1 MKQKHPPRYAI
12 AREASLARVHARAR
26 APRPDRDPGRCHGCD
41 IARHHHHHRARAR
54 GRISICARRVS
65 NTRIHV
71 YTHTHY
77 TYRVVVVALALMETL
92 PKAADCVNALIVK
105 GVVCVS
111 RARVRIARA
120 RRRACMGSRRG
131 DSVLVMTRQMRVH
144 RYGHVVDVVPNV
156 RSVPPP
162 ARSKTHPGVIHR
174 WIDVDRI
181 LRMTGEGRSRVLSVV
196 PNVRSHACMHAWD
209 ANPSLEWGRGGGDA
223 CATRARVIRRR
234 KRRRRRRG
242 IEGDLT

>member
-1 MKQKHPPRYAI
+1 MDAT
-12 AREASLARVHARAR
+12 S
-26 APRPDRDPGRCHGCD
+26 RDD
-41 IARHHHHHRARAR
+41 IIIARAR

-120 RRRACMGSRRG
+120 RRRACMMGSRHEG
-131 DSVLVMTRQMRVH
+131 LVPGHDSPMRVH
-144 RYGHVVDVVPNV
+144 LWLMW
-156 RSVPPP
+156 S
-162 ARSKTHPGVIHR
+162 
-174 WIDVDRI
+174 
-181 LRMTGEGRSRVLSVV
+181 
-196 PNVRSHACMHAWD
+196 
-209 ANPSLEWGRGGGDA
+209 
-223 CATRARVIRRR
+223 
-234 KRRRRRRG
+234 
-242 IEGDLT
+242 

>member
-1 MKQKHPPRYAI
+1 MDATSRDI
-12 AREASLARVHARAR
+12 IIIARAR
-26 APRPDRDPGRCHGCD
+26 ER
-41 IARHHHHHRARAR
+41 
-54 GRISICARRVS
+54 RISTICARRVY
-65 NTRIHV
+65 THTHT

-120 RRRACMGSRRG
+120 RRRACMGSRHEG
-131 DSVLVMTRQMRVH
+131 LVPGHDSPMRVH
-144 RYGHVVDVVPNV
+144 LCPSVVLMWCRMSDL
-156 RSVPPP
+156 SPP
-162 ARSKTHPGVIHR
+162 APIENTPGRDPSMDRCRSNTT
-174 WIDVDRI
+174 DDRQVRADRASC
-181 LRMTGEGRSRVLSVV
+181 LWCRMSDLM
-196 PNVRSHACMHAWD
+196 HACVGRQ
-209 ANPSLEWGRGGGDA
+209 PLKWGRGGGDA
-223 CATRARVIRRR
+223 CALRARVIRRR